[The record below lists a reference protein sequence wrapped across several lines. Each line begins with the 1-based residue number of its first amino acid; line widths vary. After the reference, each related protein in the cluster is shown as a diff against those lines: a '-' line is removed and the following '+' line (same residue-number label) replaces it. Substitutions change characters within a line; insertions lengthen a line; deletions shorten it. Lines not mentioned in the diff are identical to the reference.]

1 MRKSILLTAI
11 ILFLGM
17 GLSAQKASL
26 LESIGKNDLSGL
38 KMAMK
43 DQIEFC
49 INDGQQNI
57 KKAKA
62 LKLIESFLTDV
73 NPKSCRKVHLGDSKQ
88 KGSYYEVGKL
98 KTAKGNYRV
107 FIYYENNKV
116 VEFRIDNY

>member
-1 MRKSILLTAI
+1 MRKSILLTAVF
-11 ILFLGM
+11 LFMGM
-17 GLSAQKASL
+17 ALSAQKGSL

-38 KMAMK
+38 KSAMK
-43 DQIEFC
+43 EQIEFC
-49 INDGQQNI
+49 INDGQQNV
-57 KKAKA
+57 KKTKA
-62 LKLIESFLTDV
+62 LELISAFLSDV